1 MEFGLF
7 QGGFVHKDIAAKNP
21 NAEHDRLMSEVE
33 LCEVGDKHNWKYAWF
48 TEHHFLKE
56 YSHISASE
64 TLMAW
69 VLARTQNIHVA
80 SGIIN
85 ITPPVN
91 HPARVAERVAM
102 MDLVSNGRFEFG
114 TGRGSSTTEMGG
126 FGITD
131 PEITRD
137 MYEEAIREIVRMW
150 RDEPYAYDGKFFSM
164 PERNVL
170 PKPYVKPHPPLW
182 VAAGNPETFERAA
195 KMGIGVICFT
205 GGTPEKMAPLV
216 DTYKKYI
223 KDAEPVGE
231 YVNDNIAIT
240 TSFMCLEDREQAR
253 NYMAHSGNGRQQT
266 LVFHYLDTFPK
277 PPFVPD
283 WPTEIPDP
291 TLEAIEKGF
300 QTGAAIVGDPD
311 DCAQGIQKW
320 VDIGVDQL
328 IMGPSGSTY
337 PHELLERT
345 VTLFGEEVIPR
356 FDKDPEHSTSKYRA
370 AAADR

>member
-7 QGGFVHKDIAAKNP
+7 QGGFVHKDLAAQNP
-21 NAEHDRLMSEVE
+21 NAEHDRLMSEVA

-48 TEHHFLKE
+48 TEHHFLQE

-85 ITPPVN
+85 VTPPVN

-150 RDEPYAYDGKFFSM
+150 RDEPYSFEGKFFSM

-216 DTYKKYI
+216 ETYKKHI
-223 KDAEPVGE
+223 KNAEPVGE

-240 TSFMCLEDREQAR
+240 TSFMCLEDRDEAR

-291 TLEAIEKGF
+291 TLDQIEKGF
-300 QTGAAIVGDPD
+300 QSGAAIVGDPD

-328 IMGPSGSTY
+328 IMGPSGSIY

-345 VTLFGEEVIPR
+345 VTLFGDEVIPR

-370 AAADR
+370 AAAAR